1 MIYVLIMWAVFHDAG
16 INHTAVPMSSL
27 NNIDFK
33 QLLYRDFG

>member
-1 MIYVLIMWAVFHDAG
+1 MIYVLIMWAVFHDEG
-16 INHTAVPMSSL
+16 MHHTAVPMPL